1 MMEYNYGM
9 ILVVADDLLFRS
21 KISTAAKALGVVV
34 RAATTP
40 EAAIDRARED
50 KPTLVI
56 LDLDGQRPAP
66 FDVLERFAQEPE
78 LQRLSTIGF
87 VSHVHADLV
96 QRARALG
103 IGSVLARSAFVAQ
116 LPGLLAPHAEAR
128 PQA

>member
-1 MMEYNYGM
+1 M

-21 KISTAAKALGVVV
+21 KISTVAKSLGVIV

-40 EAAIDRARED
+40 EAALERARED
-50 KPTLVI
+50 RPTLVL

-66 FDVLERFAQEPE
+66 FEVLTRFAEDPQLKALPT
-78 LQRLSTIGF
+78 LGF

-96 QRARALG
+96 QKARALG

-116 LPGLLAPHAEAR
+116 LPELLARHAEN
-128 PQA
+128 PGSQT